1 MKISI
6 SVLTYNSSKTMSE
19 CLDSLL
25 LECNKQ
31 HTSFDYEINILNNGS
46 NDDTKKVIHSKK
58 GKINYYENKL
68 NQSFTKSFNYLL
80 SKSDGDYYCMTSDDI
95 IFSNGIIKYM
105 NEFYSDIK
113 NKHVVTAPKSFLPNL
128 KLDRINKKELKEKD
142 LILNFTILGN
152 ILMLKDEG
160 LDQYNTVNSQ
170 VLQDSCLFF
179 SDSIKPNFYF
189 DERFKFYF
197 TEDVLCKHLKNNNYV
212 LLYNTEVSVKHYLK
226 VATKKSKNTKMN
238 MIYFKDCITYSSIYS
253 NKLFHYI
260 LFLPLI
266 YITIFLKYIKWTIN
280 PKRYV

>member
-6 SVLTYNSSKTMSE
+6 SVLTYNSSETMSE

-25 LECNKQ
+25 LECDKQ
-31 HTSFDYEINILNNGS
+31 NTGFNYEINILNNGS
-46 NDDTKKVIHSKK
+46 NDDTKKVIQSKK
-58 GKINYYENKL
+58 GKINYYENKV

-80 SKSDGDYYCMTSDDI
+80 SKSKGDYYCMTSDDI
-95 IFSNGIIKYM
+95 IFHKGIIKYM
-105 NEFYSDIK
+105 NEFYSEIK
-113 NKHVVTAPKSFLPNL
+113 NKHVVSAPKSFLPDRT
-128 KLDRINKKELKEKD
+128 LDRINKKEIREKD

-152 ILMLKDEG
+152 ILMLNDKG
-160 LDQYNTVNSQ
+160 LDQSVSVNSQ

-179 SDSIKPNFYF
+179 SDFVKHNFYF

-197 TEDVLCKHLKNNNYV
+197 TEDVLCKNLNDKNYK

-253 NKLFHYI
+253 NQFFHYI
-260 LFLPLI
+260 LFIPLI
-266 YITIFLKYIKWTIN
+266 YITIFLKYFKWTFN
-280 PKRYV
+280 TKRYV